1 MKRIVSVS
9 VVTLSFLCA
18 SIGLATHVNCPAGGE
33 PNLDE
38 IVNQMMAL
46 APEGIAFY
54 DGITINSCEDLATYE
69 VECTSNSWWRERSGY
84 LGVTAK
90 YAGHAHR
97 LFWDAGDPLNY
108 GLIMEAVSGNQDVQ
122 AVEHYVSADGSCFFF
137 KLEDQ
142 TSGDNWFSRDT
153 LNSDSARHMVTYRL
167 GNDVFVCG
175 FEDLAFPGSDGDYQD
190 LVFMINHA
198 APTCIPAIN
207 AIAGQAVAARGVFD
221 PVNLWEAVL
230 DGEYDKENI
239 DWSWTN
245 IGGGNIEVTGI
256 TNGMAAIGYPQDWHG
271 EEDIVFTATVN
282 GHAFNSDPV
291 TFQVAEAGA
300 PVVKNIPAQTARVGQ
315 DFQKIHL
322 DQHIELPPNYSSLD
336 VTWTAQNLSG
346 QHVFVNIDENRIATV
361 SYFPRTWTGT
371 EKVRFTGAINP
382 SGSTTVTFTVVSGIY
397 PSTRGVGG
405 KAVGV
410 DKVDLIA
417 WPAAKVLFGAIVLM
431 AFVWAWKKS
440 KRNPS

>member
-1 MKRIVSVS
+1 MKKTILVS
-9 VVTLSFLCA
+9 VVALSFLCA
-18 SIGLATHVNCPAGGE
+18 PIGLATDVNCPAGGE
-33 PNLDE
+33 PNLDQ
-38 IVNQMMAL
+38 IVNEMMAL

-97 LFWDAGDPLNY
+97 LFWDAGDSLND
-108 GLIMEAVSGNQDVQ
+108 GLIMETEGGNQQVQ
-122 AVEHYVSADGSCFFF
+122 AADYFVSADGHRYYF
-137 KLEDQ
+137 KLEDK
-142 TSGDNWFSRDT
+142 TSGANWFSLDT
-153 LNSDSARHMVTYRL
+153 LNSDSARHMVAYRL

-175 FEDLAFPGSDGDYQD
+175 FEDLAFPGWDGDYQD

-221 PVNLWEAVL
+221 PVDLWDAVL
-230 DGEYDKENI
+230 DGEYDKEDI
-239 DWSWTN
+239 AWSWRN
-245 IGGGNIEVTGI
+245 IGGGNIAVTGI

-282 GHAFNSDPV
+282 GHAFDSDPV

-300 PVVKNIPAQTARVGQ
+300 PVVKNMPDQAIRVGQ
-315 DFQKIHL
+315 TFEKIHL
-322 DQHIELPPNYSSLD
+322 DQYIELPPNYSSSD
-336 VTWTAQNLSG
+336 VTWTTQNLSG
-346 QHVFVNIDENRIATV
+346 QHMYVNINEDRVATV
-361 SYFPRTWTGT
+361 SYLPGTWTGT
-371 EKVRFTGAINP
+371 EKIRFTGAINP
-382 SGSTTVTFTVVSGIY
+382 SGSTTVTFTVVSGVY
-397 PSTRGVGG
+397 GSTRSVGG